1 MSPDSRSPVISV
13 RPSAKAPR
21 ISALWEMDLSPG
33 TEIVPCKAPD
43 LRDITGFGAA
53 RTWDIGRTA
62 LISGIFVSDRHRP
75 VPAQPVNKHKAFAA
89 QIHNGSCALSLTGGV
104 DADYPN
110 ADLQRRMRPLSK

>member
-13 RPSAKAPR
+13 RPSANAPR

-62 LISGIFVSDRHRP
+62 LITGISFQTVIDLCQLNLSINTSPTRHKFIT
-75 VPAQPVNKHKAFAA
+75 VL
-89 QIHNGSCALSLTGGV
+89 ALCL
-104 DADYPN
+104 
-110 ADLQRRMRPLSK
+110 